1 VKFQINLKFR
11 IASFLMLL
19 SLAASSAFAQQPSPA
34 SQPYRWT
41 LGAYF
46 GSSQHAAAGHLWGL
60 TKDREHYFFGLHA
73 DVPLVERER
82 WTFSWAPELTPLVVV
97 TKNPYYRTARAEPGN
112 RLTTIEDGRGPV
124 AGFGMAPI
132 GLEADIRWKPRV
144 EPYAAGALGCLWFTR
159 DTPSVHSRKF
169 NFTAEFGGGLRVRLQ
184 NQAWMRIGYKF
195 HHFSNAHTAP
205 ANPGVDAHVV
215 FIGFDRTFTHAR
227 RSRVSHP

>member
-1 VKFQINLKFR
+1 
-11 IASFLMLL
+11 MLL
-19 SLAASSAFAQQPSPA
+19 AILSSPAFAQQPPQP
-34 SQPYRWT
+34 QPYQWT
-41 LGAYF
+41 LGVYV

-60 TKDREHYFFGLHA
+60 TKDREHYFLGLHA
-73 DVPLVERER
+73 DVPIVERAR

-97 TKNPYYRTARAEPGN
+97 TNNPYYRMARVEPGN

-132 GLEADIRWKPRV
+132 GLEADVRWKPRV

-169 NFTAEFGGGLRVRLQ
+169 NFTAEFGGGLRVRLR
-184 NQAWMRIGYKF
+184 NQAWMRVGYKF

-227 RSRVSHP
+227 RSRVSNP